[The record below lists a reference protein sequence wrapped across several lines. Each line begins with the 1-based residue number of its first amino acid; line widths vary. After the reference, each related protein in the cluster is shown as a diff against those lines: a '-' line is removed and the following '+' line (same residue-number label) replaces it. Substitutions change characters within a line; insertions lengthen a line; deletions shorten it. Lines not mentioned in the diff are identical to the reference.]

1 MTMTSILENYEQW
14 AKEKQEER
22 DAALPVVVAQLQA
35 IGRAI
40 QSDLPETIE
49 SIEVEYSGCGDDGC
63 LDEMRVLPL
72 KEVPD
77 GDPKV
82 RYRKDNCEAYNHSTS
97 PGDDWTAETY
107 QPMKEVDHCDLPE
120 KVTLTLPGEDEEQE
134 YDVAEMIEEIAF
146 EILENCHPGWEI
158 SDGEADG
165 GSGTVSLD
173 FPSLKVRLDH
183 QAHYVGRQDYEYE
196 WEVAA

>member
-1 MTMTSILENYEQW
+1 MTSILENYEQW

-22 DAALPVVVAQLQA
+22 DAALPIAVAQLQA

-49 SIEVEYSGCGDDGC
+49 SIEVEYCGCGDDGYM
-63 LDEMRVLPL
+63 DEMRVQPQ
-72 KEVPD
+72 KEVPN
-77 GDPKV
+77 GDPLPRTKLLL
-82 RYRKDNCEAYNHSTS
+82 NGEEET
-97 PGDDWTAETY
+97 TTY
-107 QPMKEVDHCDLPE
+107 QPMKDVDHCDLPE

-134 YDVAEMIEEIAF
+134 YDVRQAIEDIAF